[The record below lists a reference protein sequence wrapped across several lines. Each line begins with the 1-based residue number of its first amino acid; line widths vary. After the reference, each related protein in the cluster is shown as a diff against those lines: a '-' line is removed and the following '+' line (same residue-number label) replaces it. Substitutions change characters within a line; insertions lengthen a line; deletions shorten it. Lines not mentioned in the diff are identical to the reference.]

1 MSAAAITVSTFSPAD
16 ADAAFGLA
24 RLAFPDLTTAR
35 WRRLVRRW
43 TVSERPTAGAIIARD
58 GAGRVV
64 GFAPYAVRDDLC
76 RTRTLWV
83 DRVVAVSLI
92 DSAPI
97 LRVMAKA
104 LSDKA
109 RSLGCVRLKVETAPS
124 DRALRQALSRGPGT
138 VRSTVLQAT
147 V

>member
-1 MSAAAITVSTFSPAD
+1 MSAAAITVSTFSPGD

-24 RLAFPDLTTAR
+24 RLAFPDLTAAQ

-43 TVSERPTAGAIIARD
+43 TASDRPAAGAIVARD
-58 GAGRVV
+58 GAGRIV
-64 GFAPYAVRDDLC
+64 GFAPYGVRDDLL
-76 RTRTLWV
+76 RERTLWV

-92 DSAPI
+92 DSAPA
-97 LRVMAKA
+97 LRAMAKA

-109 RSLGCVRLKVETAPS
+109 RALGCARLKVETAPS
-124 DRALRQALSRGPGT
+124 DRALRQALSRGTGT

>member
-1 MSAAAITVSTFSPAD
+1 MSAAAITVSTFTPAD

-24 RLAFPDLTTAR
+24 RLAFPDLTASQ
-35 WRRLVRRW
+35 WRKLVRRW
-43 TVSERPTAGAIIARD
+43 TMSERPTAGAIVARD
-58 GAGRVV
+58 SAGRVV
-64 GFAPYAVRDDLC
+64 GFAPYGVRDDLC
-76 RTRTLWV
+76 RGRTLWV

-92 DSAPI
+92 DSAPAV
-97 LRVMAKA
+97 RVMAKA

-109 RSLGCVRLKVETAPS
+109 RTLGCVRLKVETAPS
-124 DRALRQALSRGPGT
+124 DRALRQALSRGAGA

>member
-1 MSAAAITVSTFSPAD
+1 MSAAAMTVSTFSPAD

-24 RLAFPDLTTAR
+24 RLGFPDLTHAR

-43 TVSERPTAGAIIARD
+43 TASERPTAGAIVARD

-64 GFAPYAVRDDLC
+64 GFAPYGIRDDLS
-76 RTRTLWV
+76 RGRTLWV
-83 DRVVAVSLI
+83 DGVVAVSLI
-92 DSAPI
+92 DSAPA
-97 LRVMAKA
+97 LRAMATA

-109 RSLGCVRLKVETAPS
+109 RDLGCTRLKVETARA
-124 DRALRQALSRGPGT
+124 DRVLRQALSRGTGA

-147 V
+147 I